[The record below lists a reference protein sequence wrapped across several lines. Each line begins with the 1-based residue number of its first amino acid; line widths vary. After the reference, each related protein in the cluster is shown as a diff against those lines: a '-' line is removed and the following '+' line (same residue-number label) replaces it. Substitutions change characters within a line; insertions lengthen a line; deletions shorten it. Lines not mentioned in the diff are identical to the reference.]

1 MILARLSYR
10 LFSPPGDQ
18 PGGGKTEYTVI
29 TESTSQTSDAN
40 SSNEFDY
47 LAVSNI
53 ESSKN
58 ASDKSNPSA
67 PSETAQPGD
76 SKASTTAESDQ
87 TTPATPGSTIGD
99 KGFQPIGAVAKQFLE
114 GKAPADLS
122 KPTDVPK
129 SPEATQQANPQALL
143 SNQGL
148 VAKASE
154 HLAAPDAQRA
164 GIPAVS
170 AITEQSTHKQTQGIT
185 EPVKPAE
192 ATSNQTKSA
201 PQGDVAASSPL
212 VSGAAA
218 SPLVAAFNRESTPK
232 EQGKTASVADAT
244 KATSTA
250 PETKPSEAAEQPK
263 STNLVGDS
271 ARAAETNSAS
281 RAASSEARGAY
292 KSDFS
297 SHAPGDLKSA
307 TGRLPQSLDGKGNVD
322 KITDAKAPLAGVRNP
337 VAGLLPNG
345 ELKGISS
352 KLSTIDGFVGKSDK
366 DARGA
371 RRSEG
376 SDTKTGNRIDG
387 KFDSKLDGKQDGKFG
402 AKPGDKAG
410 EKGAGGSPLSG
421 KNTLLNNLT
430 DKISERINKSGEKPW
445 VSGADKKPGDK
456 AGAQLTD
463 KSTKLGDK
471 TGLPISDKNTDR
483 TQIRN
488 SDNAQVRS
496 GDKATVQPGD
506 KSAKS
511 TDRTNAPLGDKGK
524 PFDKP
529 NSQVSDKIAPKG
541 ADRFVDGSRASRAE
555 QTISSRMMGVP
566 ILNNIAEHIMR
577 LRPEPRTDVADSRQ
591 TQKSAATGTRLSFVL
606 KDIEIK
612 SSSAG
617 KRQDNV
623 GSKGDAQS
631 SKSGARPEAKTSS
644 DDRFGAKPEAKST
657 SDSKPGAK
665 VEGKIGSDI
674 KSETKSETKPGTK
687 PDAKQETKP
696 ESKPDSRSVAIVKPD
711 SSARPPAAGSERVVK
726 AEWGKV
732 PDLSPHFDTGR
743 LIPLLLPTGLK
754 GIKVASQVEN
764 TTIIKDDGA
773 PTARVAR
780 PEIRLHLPDGT
791 YGGQKVVPGHRVPR
805 FEESKAQEAATVPLK
820 VWSDKSNDAK
830 PQSVPSTSSLEPDD
844 HIKPITDVDD
854 GQLLAE
860 PVDTTST
867 KRKRYVNPAID
878 ALEETLSEE
887 EEERQATISST
898 SSDSQS
904 TTAAS
909 STADLLLGASRQSKY
924 LYTVKPGD
932 TAESVAI
939 SQLQDQ
945 NLAPLIVRKNTRYVL
960 PAPAV
965 GVTPLREGAQ
975 ITLPNPAEIAAYRKA
990 AQ

>member
-1 MILARLSYR
+1 M
-10 LFSPPGDQ
+10 
-18 PGGGKTEYTVI
+18 
-29 TESTSQTSDAN
+29 
-40 SSNEFDY
+40 
-47 LAVSNI
+47 
-53 ESSKN
+53 
-58 ASDKSNPSA
+58 
-67 PSETAQPGD
+67 
-76 SKASTTAESDQ
+76 
-87 TTPATPGSTIGD
+87 
-99 KGFQPIGAVAKQFLE
+99 LE
-114 GKAPADLS
+114 GKTPTDLS
-122 KPTDVPK
+122 KPTDAPK

-170 AITEQSTHKQTQGIT
+170 AITEQSTPKQIHGIT

-244 KATSTA
+244 KAISTA
-250 PETKPSEAAEQPK
+250 PETKPSAAAEQPK

-271 ARAAETNSAS
+271 ARAAETNSVS

-297 SHAPGDLKSA
+297 SHAPGDSKSA
-307 TGRLPQSLDGKGNVD
+307 TGRLPQSLDGKANVD

-376 SDTKTGNRIDG
+376 ADAKTGN
-387 KFDSKLDGKQDGKFG
+387 KLDGKSDSKLEGKLDGKFG
-402 AKPGDKAG
+402 AKPGDRAG
-410 EKGAGGSPLSG
+410 EKGASGLPLSG
-421 KNTLLNNLT
+421 RNALLNNLA
-430 DKISERINKSGEKPW
+430 DKINERINKSGEKP
-445 VSGADKKPGDK
+445 GMAIADKRPSDKPVMPTSDKRPGDK
-456 AGAQLTD
+456 PGAPLTE
-463 KSTKLGDK
+463 KNTKPGDK
-471 TGLPISDKNTDR
+471 TGLLISDKN
-483 TQIRN
+483 
-488 SDNAQVRS
+488 SDKTQVRNWDNTQVKV
-496 GDKATVQPGD
+496 GDRSTVQPGE

-511 TDRTNAPLGDKGK
+511 TDRTNAPLGEKGK

-541 ADRFVDGSRASRAE
+541 ADRFVDGSRAPRAE
-555 QTISSRMMGVP
+555 QTVSSRMMGIP
-566 ILNNIAEHIMR
+566 ILNNIAEQIMR
-577 LRPEPRTDVADSRQ
+577 LRPEPRTDVADGRQ
-591 TQKSAATGTRLSFVL
+591 TQKSAATGPRLSFVL

-696 ESKPDSRSVAIVKPD
+696 ETKPDTRSVAIVKPD
-711 SSARPPAAGSERVVK
+711 SSARPPAAGAERVVK

-754 GIKVASQVEN
+754 GIKIASQVEN

-805 FEESKAQEAATVPLK
+805 FEESKVQEAATVPLK
-820 VWSDKSNDAK
+820 VWSDKAQSDKVQDARSQSDKVQSDKANDAK
-830 PQSVPSTSSLEPDD
+830 PQSAPSTNSLEPDD

-860 PVDTTST
+860 PTDTTST

-887 EEERQATISST
+887 DEEQQATISSST
-898 SSDSQS
+898 SDSQS